1 LPVGQPHQDSALTFP
16 SGPQAC
22 AMSPR
27 FQRALPPPR
36 AIGTPQPFCGN
47 TLMPLSSCAA
57 SPRNRTPA
65 LSSVCSRAVRT
76 APSPMC
82 ADYESRRESRWRP
95 ASGHLSRS
103 VRRCGKPGPIF
114 VVQGPH
120 KVAEVL
126 RRKEQARR
134 LIFGE
139 LNDLGP
145 MLRPFGDRLLHQGFQ
160 HERRGAH
167 IRDLA
172 FHFSKSVRKGSL
184 ASVRQDDLPTVGRRY
199 KPRGLFGF
207 QRANNSPGFRG
218 KNRYAVTRFSRIDSL
233 GSMPNKWPAYFN
245 S

>member
-1 LPVGQPHQDSALTFP
+1 
-16 SGPQAC
+16 
-22 AMSPR
+22 
-27 FQRALPPPR
+27 
-36 AIGTPQPFCGN
+36 
-47 TLMPLSSCAA
+47 MPLSSCAA

-76 APSPMC
+76 ATSPMC

-167 IRDLA
+167 PRPCLPFLEKRPQGQPRFRQALTISRSLVADTSRAACLGSRGPTTPPA
-172 FHFSKSVRKGSL
+172 FE
-184 ASVRQDDLPTVGRRY
+184 A
-199 KPRGLFGF
+199 
-207 QRANNSPGFRG
+207 
-218 KNRYAVTRFSRIDSL
+218 RIDTRSPVFP
-233 GSMPNKWPAYFN
+233 SSIHFV
-245 S
+245 

>member
-1 LPVGQPHQDSALTFP
+1 
-16 SGPQAC
+16 
-22 AMSPR
+22 
-27 FQRALPPPR
+27 
-36 AIGTPQPFCGN
+36 
-47 TLMPLSSCAA
+47 
-57 SPRNRTPA
+57 
-65 LSSVCSRAVRT
+65 
-76 APSPMC
+76 MC

-95 ASGHLSRS
+95 ASGHLSRP

-160 HERRGAH
+160 NTSAAARTSETLPS
-167 IRDLA
+167 I
-172 FHFSKSVRKGSL
+172 SRKASARAASL
-184 ASVRQDDLPTVGRRY
+184 PSGIDNLPIVGRRY

-233 GSMPNKWPAYFN
+233 CLMPNKWPAYFD